1 MRPIRFLLPALLA
14 LSPLAH
20 ADPCTE
26 LAERFSRDPKGMKIG
41 ELDELKTCISEV
53 QRELISLLGDA
64 SRPVGRALLARP
76 RPLPVLQDA
85 E

>member
-20 ADPCTE
+20 ADACTE
-26 LAERFSRDPKGMKIG
+26 LAVRFSQDPKGMKIG
-41 ELDELKTCISEV
+41 ELDELKTCISEI

-64 SRPVGRALLARP
+64 SRPVGQGTVARP

>member
-1 MRPIRFLLPALLA
+1 MRPIHFLFPALLA
-14 LSPLAH
+14 LSGSAF
-20 ADPCTE
+20 ADPCAQ
-26 LAERFSRDPKGMKIG
+26 LAMRFAQDPKGMKIG
-41 ELDELKTCISEV
+41 ELDELKTCISDI

-64 SRPVGRALLARP
+64 SRPAGQGVVARP

>member
-1 MRPIRFLLPALLA
+1 MNKKLTLLA
-14 LSPLAH
+14 ALAAPAF

-26 LAERFSRDPKGMKIG
+26 LAIRFTQDPKGMKIG
-41 ELDELKTCISEV
+41 ELDELKTCVSEV
-53 QRELISLLGDA
+53 QRELISLLGDS
-64 SRPVGRALLARP
+64 SRPGGQIARP